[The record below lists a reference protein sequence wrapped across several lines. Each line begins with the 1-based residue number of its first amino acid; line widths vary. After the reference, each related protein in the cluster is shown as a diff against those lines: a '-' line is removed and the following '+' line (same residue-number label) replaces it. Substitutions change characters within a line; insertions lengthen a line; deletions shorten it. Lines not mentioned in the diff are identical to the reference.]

1 MCPLT
6 KGAGVGPLR
15 CQTSKGAEREEETE
29 IKSLRD
35 VELGEVGR
43 KERRESAEKKYNNFH
58 IICLKSGSSGDTP
71 R

>member
-15 CQTSKGAEREEETE
+15 CRISKGAEREEETE
-29 IKSLRD
+29 IESARD

-43 KERRESAEKKYNNFH
+43 KKTGKCGEKHNNIH
-58 IICLKSGSSGDTP
+58 II
-71 R
+71 

>member
-1 MCPLT
+1 MTT
-6 KGAGVGPLR
+6 KGAGDRSFR
-15 CQTSKGAEREEETE
+15 CRASKDAEREEETE
-29 IKSLRD
+29 IESLRD